1 LGSYLFLT
9 VSVYIFTLVYYHRPI
24 MGKYKNRGAQTV
36 AELALNNLI
45 KNIPKM
51 VADYTEAMNR
61 FSKDPEAQERYVR
74 GVATWTSIMREDQTR
89 MEIANAVARAKARY
103 RNMVVGGYS
112 TIPMTVSQR

>member
-1 LGSYLFLT
+1 
-9 VSVYIFTLVYYHRPI
+9 

-51 VADYTEAMNR
+51 IADYTDAMNR
-61 FSKDPEAQERYVR
+61 FAKDQEAQDRYVR
-74 GVATWTSIMREDQTR
+74 GVSAWTSVMREEQTR

-103 RNMVVGGYS
+103 RNMVSGEYS
-112 TIPMTVSQR
+112 TIPITVPQR